1 VLGVC
6 LVLGGGALSLRLAAA
21 GSSYAPVERS
31 LAANESAAATEAP
44 LLLARVVPPPGATVS
59 ASEPVGD
66 GGLLREPGP
75 SVATPAL
82 VQSSAWWVAP
92 GRPAEVLA
100 YVAAHLPAGAGRE
113 SWGSGLSGPGI
124 PRNQTET
131 FGFGAVP
138 GVITLRQLSLWAV
151 QLPEGK
157 SALRATAAVV
167 WTIPR
172 TPAQTIP
179 PGARVLRISVLGT
192 LRANQPY
199 PTRLTITRAAK
210 IEAIVAMLNDLEAS
224 QPFSRACPVDFGIRV
239 RLAFYATGSTPP
251 LAVAVLSPEG
261 CGAVQLTIHGKPEG
275 SLEDA
280 YPLSGPQ
287 RGRSL
292 LQELDRVLGR
302 ALDTRPRPRG

>member
-1 VLGVC
+1 VLFA
-6 LVLGGGALSLRLAAA
+6 GAPSSRLAAS
-21 GSSYAPVERS
+21 GSSYAAVERS
-31 LAANESAAATEAP
+31 LAANESAARTQAP
-44 LLLARVVPPPGATVS
+44 LLLATVVPPPGATVS
-59 ASEPVGD
+59 ASEPAGD
-66 GGLLREPGP
+66 DGLLRDPGP

-82 VQSSAWWVAP
+82 VQDSAWWVAP
-92 GRPAEVLA
+92 GAPAEVLA
-100 YVAAHLPAGAGRE
+100 YVAAHLPAGARRE

-131 FGFGAVP
+131 FGFGAIS
-138 GVITLRQLSLWAV
+138 GVISVRELALWAV

-172 TPAQTIP
+172 TPAQTVP

-192 LRANQPY
+192 LRANQPH

-210 IEAIVAMLNDLEAS
+210 IEAIIALLNDLEAS
-224 QPFSRACPVDFGIRV
+224 QPFARSCPVDLGIRV
-239 RLAFYATGSTPP
+239 RLAFYASRTSPP

-261 CGAVQLTIHGKPEG
+261 CGGVALTIHGKPEG

-280 YPLSGPQ
+280 YPPHGP
-287 RGRSL
+287 RAGRSL

-302 ALDTRPRPRG
+302 TLDALPRPRG